1 MFSKSQEIVNLSEP
15 DIRIETIGTAVPA
28 PESALLVKPGMT
40 RFLIQEGIFVAC
52 AIVGLGVL
60 SRGRAP
66 WAGEAPLPD
75 KRGIN
80 IRYPKT
86 RGLRREVA

>member
-1 MFSKSQEIVNLSEP
+1 MFSKSQEIVNLSDP
-15 DIRIETIGTAVPA
+15 DIRVETIGTAVPA

-66 WAGEAPLPD
+66 WAGETPLPS
-75 KRGIN
+75 
-80 IRYPKT
+80 
-86 RGLRREVA
+86 